1 MDDRLV
7 QKLDKEIVIDQVHEG
22 MGRD

>member
-7 QKLDKEIVIDQVHEG
+7 RKLDKEIVIDQVHEG